1 MPFGDDGVPLLW
13 IVTHQISTILMSV
26 ISSVETNM
34 SLAKSVGLR
43 NSMKRTDIFALLIL
57 ASVATV
63 SVTWFKGMVISYQD
77 LNFLPLGW
85 KNFVHFFYAWDS
97 FISPLGQQSSRLV
110 QGAVPY
116 YGFIYLLQSMG
127 LAQVV
132 IESFLFYVLF
142 FGSGISMYYFYQKIT
157 RNTGGSFGALS
168 AALVY
173 MMNTFSLV
181 FIWSYFSAFDYVYA
195 FLPLIMGLFINRL
208 DDGKTSFKQAS
219 LVALVWTVTSS
230 AAFGNPTFAVYT
242 WISVAL
248 LIIMYQFQ
256 HMELKAVM
264 KSFAFSIKIGLL
276 WLLLNAFWILPLLF
290 ADLQGEINLANSAVV
305 SKADLMSVVDQN
317 SVSLL
322 NSVRLTGFFLI
333 NANVNGDP
341 YYSWGAA
348 MESSFLYLVSLLYPL
363 LLVAGL
369 ILYRKNRSAL
379 LSVLLLVFGV
389 ATCTGNYTP
398 IGKVFNAILLN
409 TGLINLFFITFPR
422 FGLYLA
428 LAVSLTAGLC
438 LDKLFAWRRFSF
450 RGLPIPKL
458 LSFLMIL
465 LIVPVLNFPFFDG
478 SVIRSAGSIFP
489 SARIEIPQY
498 YNQLSDWMSSF
509 PEDYFVLSLPMSTD
523 GYYFLKWNQGYYGL
537 NPDPWIL
544 DRPVLWTQTDNVSSL
559 LVSNLKFGLMPD
571 FARVLTAINV
581 RFVVVHNDTDWR
593 MIEMTRTMVPSSAE
607 QLNNL
612 LASEPNLRLVASF
625 GNLTVFENTLWRDD
639 SITLFNSIVPET
651 SVNITPTILSNVQ
664 GWAALST
671 AKIYSYSFDDW
682 QPIVRTDGSMSNITI
697 SFKTRAECP
706 YTFPSYA
713 GEALNAFNATLL
725 YVKTGSHPL
734 LINNIRLNAP
744 GAYVFGAWWDSGWM
758 GMDTKDVS
766 FPLVLPPNE
775 HAIIGIAENKGS
787 IAIEEITP
795 AAVQFGEPSGQKLEG
810 VKQGLAAIVSGN
822 ASILSYSRVS
832 PVDFKINVNANGPFE
847 LALLQSYSSGWIM
860 TTNSSNSVDY
870 PHENI
875 ASYANGWKVE
885 EAGNYSISIHQK
897 AQDALNFGAAITIAI
912 ALLAVFS
919 FAINSDW
926 IKVRLN
932 SLFRRYKKSILKVN

>member
-1 MPFGDDGVPLLW
+1 
-13 IVTHQISTILMSV
+13 
-26 ISSVETNM
+26 
-34 SLAKSVGLR
+34 
-43 NSMKRTDIFALLIL
+43 MKRTDILALLVL
-57 ASVATV
+57 AAVAAV
-63 SVTWFKGMVISYQD
+63 SVTWFKGMVISYWD

-85 KNFVHFFYAWDS
+85 NNFRHFFYSWDS
-97 FISPLGQQSSRLV
+97 FAYPLGQASSRLV
-110 QGAVPY
+110 QGAVTY
-116 YGFIYLLQSMG
+116 YGFIYLLQSVG
-127 LAQVV
+127 FAQVV
-132 IESFLFYVLF
+132 IEGLLFYLLF
-142 FGSGISMYYFYQKIT
+142 FGSGISMYYFYKKIT
-157 RNTGGSFGALS
+157 RNQGASFGALS

-173 MMNTFSLV
+173 MMNTYSLV
-181 FIWSYFSAFDYVYA
+181 FMWNYFSALDYVYA
-195 FLPLIMGLFINRL
+195 FTPLILGLFINRL
-208 DDGKTSFKQAS
+208 DSSKTSFRQAS

-230 AAFGNPTFAVYT
+230 AAFGNPTFVVYT
-242 WISVAL
+242 WIAVAL
-248 LIIMYQFQ
+248 LMLVYQFR
-256 HMELKAVM
+256 HLELKAIW
-264 KSFAFSIKIGLL
+264 KSFAFTLKVGFL
-276 WLLLNAFWILPLLF
+276 WLLFNAFWIFPLVF
-290 ADLQGEINLANSAVV
+290 ADLQAEINVVNTIVV
-305 SKADLMSVVDQN
+305 SKDSLMNVVNQN
-317 SVSLL
+317 SVSFL
-322 NSVRLTGFFLI
+322 NSVRLSGFSLL
-333 NANVNGDP
+333 NAKLNGDP
-341 YYSWGAA
+341 LYSWAA
-348 MESSFLYLVSLLYPL
+348 ALDSPFLFLVSLLYPL
-363 LLVAGL
+363 LLAGGL
-369 ILYRKNRSAL
+369 ILCRSKRAAIYSTL
-379 LSVLLLVFGV
+379 ILVFGI
-389 ATCTGNYTP
+389 AACTGIYTP
-398 IGKVFNAILLN
+398 LGTVFNAILLN
-409 TGLINLFFITFPR
+409 TGLINLYYITFPR
-422 FGLYLA
+422 FGMYLA
-428 LAVSLTAGLC
+428 LAVSLAVGLF
-438 LDKLFAWRRFSF
+438 LDRLFAWRRFAF
-450 RGLPIPKL
+450 RRLPIPKL
-458 LSFLMIL
+458 LSFLTIL

-478 SVIRSAGSIFP
+478 SVIRSAGSIIP

-498 YNQLSDWMSSF
+498 YNKLSDWMSSYSQ
-509 PEDYFVLSLPMSTD
+509 DYFVLSLPMSID
-523 GYYFLKWNQGYYGL
+523 GYYFLKWNYGYYGP
-537 NPDPWIL
+537 NPDSWIL
-544 DRPVLWTQTDNVSSL
+544 DRPVFWTKTDNVSSL
-559 LVSNLKFGLMPD
+559 LVSNLKIGLMPD
-571 FARVLTAINV
+571 FARVLAAINV

-593 MIEMTRTMVPSSAE
+593 MIEFSHSMVPWSAE
-607 QLNNL
+607 QLNSL

-625 GNLTVFENTLWRDD
+625 GNLTVFENTLWRGD

-671 AKIYSYSFDDW
+671 DKIYSYSFDDW

-775 HAIIGIAENKGS
+775 HAIIGIAENKGN

-795 AAVQFGEPSGQKLEG
+795 ATVQFGEPSGQKLEG
-810 VKQGLAAIVSGN
+810 AKQGLAAIVSGN

-912 ALLAVFS
+912 ALLTVFS
-919 FAINSDW
+919 FAITSDW

>member
-1 MPFGDDGVPLLW
+1 
-13 IVTHQISTILMSV
+13 
-26 ISSVETNM
+26 
-34 SLAKSVGLR
+34 
-43 NSMKRTDIFALLIL
+43 MKRTDILALLVL
-57 ASVATV
+57 AAVAAV
-63 SVTWFKGMVISYQD
+63 SFTWFKGMVISYQD

-85 KNFVHFFYAWDS
+85 NNFCHFFYSWDS
-97 FISPLGQQSSRLV
+97 FASPLGQASSRLV

-116 YGFIYLLQSMG
+116 YGFIYLLQSVG
-127 LAQVV
+127 FAQVV
-132 IESFLFYVLF
+132 IEGLLFYVLF
-142 FGSGISMYYFYQKIT
+142 FGSGISMYYFYEKIT
-157 RNTGGSFGALS
+157 RNQGASFGALS

-181 FIWSYFSAFDYVYA
+181 FIWSYFSAFDYMYA

-208 DDGKTSFKQAS
+208 DDGKTSLKQAS

-290 ADLQGEINLANSAVV
+290 ADLQGEINRANSAVV

-348 MESSFLYLVSLLYPL
+348 MESPFFYLVSLLYPL

-409 TGLINLFFITFPR
+409 TGLINLFYITFPR

-438 LDKLFAWRRFSF
+438 LDKLFAWRRFAF

-478 SVIRSAGSIFP
+478 SVIRSAGSIIP

-498 YNQLSDWMSSF
+498 YNKLSDWMSSYSQ
-509 PEDYFVLSLPMSTD
+509 DYFVLSLPMSID
-523 GYYFLKWNQGYYGL
+523 GYYFLKWNYGYYGT
-537 NPDPWIL
+537 NPDSWIL
-544 DRPVLWTQTDNVSSL
+544 DRPVLWTKTDNVSSL
-559 LVSNLKFGLMPD
+559 LVSNLKFGLMPN
-571 FARVLTAINV
+571 FARVLAAINV

-593 MIEMTRTMVPSSAE
+593 MIGITSSMVPSSAE
-607 QLNNL
+607 QLDNL
-612 LASEPNLRLVASF
+612 LAREPNLRLAASF
-625 GNLTVFENTLWRDD
+625 GNLTVYENTLWRDD
-639 SITLFNSIVPET
+639 TITLFDSIVPET
-651 SVNITPTILSNVQ
+651 AINSTPITLNSIQ
-664 GWAALST
+664 GWDALST
-671 AKIYSYSFDDW
+671 DIFYSYFANNW
-682 QPIVRTDGSMSNITI
+682 QPVVRTDGSMSNITI
-697 SFKTRAECP
+697 SFQTREECP
-706 YTFPSYA
+706 YIFPPYA
-713 GEALNAFNATLL
+713 EGSLKAFNTTLL
-725 YVKTGSHPL
+725 YVKVGSRPL
-734 LINNIRLNAP
+734 LINEIIMDAP
-744 GAYVFGAWWDSGWM
+744 GAYVSGAWWDSGWM
-758 GMDTKDVS
+758 GMSTKVVS
-766 FPLVLPPNE
+766 FPIVLPPNE
-775 HAIIGIAENKGS
+775 HAIIEIGGNKRD
-787 IAIEEITP
+787 IAIERINP
-795 AAVQFGEPSGQKLEG
+795 ATVQFEGPSGQKLEG

-822 ASILSYSRVS
+822 ASISSYSRVS

-897 AQDALNFGAAITIAI
+897 AQDALDFGAAITIAV
-912 ALLAVFS
+912 ALLTVFS